1 MTTPI
6 KPPGG
11 ASTTGAGGPSNDADR
26 GRVEGRSGELRSL
39 VEGAQAE
46 VGGPTAAQAG
56 EPQSLSAIERD
67 LRAGTLDTNEA
78 IDRLV
83 ARALE
88 RAAGLPAEQ
97 RAALEVNLR
106 SALAEDPTLLALRK
120 DLERGSSS

>member
-11 ASTTGAGGPSNDADR
+11 SSTSGASGASTGADG

-39 VEGAQAE
+39 VERAE
-46 VGGPTAAQAG
+46 TGVEGPTAAHAG
-56 EPQSLSAIERD
+56 EPESLSAIEREV
-67 LRAGTLDTNEA
+67 RAGSLDAEQA

-88 RAAGLPAEQ
+88 RAAGLSAEQ
-97 RAALEVNLR
+97 RAALEANLR

-120 DLERGSSS
+120 DLERGSS